1 MAIVAGAQALSLAG
15 ATEVWPQLLAGPDS
29 KGRQPPSL
37 PLWSLLFGNLPVLRL
52 RPPCLLLCPP
62 PGSHMP
68 PSVLSSPC
76 LLPQE
81 ARPPLQARL
90 ASRFCMAHL
99 ETISASNECF
109 SFCPCPLKRLM
120 NVFRA
125 QVKQGGV
132 SLCVCHRRSFGA
144 VRLSRPAHRGG
155 GSGGCSLATLAAH
168 TKACR
173 TLGAAGQIQE
183 PGGLGGTLGLWA
195 PGPLRMAGIWIPSS
209 RNMGCEQER
218 GSSFALTTLNMG
230 IGHHTARP
238 LETNFPPGSAPDPH
252 HQPPVFQETSSRA
265 PISVSLEYHCHP
277 SYWEALK
284 TAFFNFLFCIVV
296 IQ

>member
-1 MAIVAGAQALSLAG
+1 M
-15 ATEVWPQLLAGPDS
+15 
-29 KGRQPPSL
+29 
-37 PLWSLLFGNLPVLRL
+37 
-52 RPPCLLLCPP
+52 
-62 PGSHMP
+62 
-68 PSVLSSPC
+68 
-76 LLPQE
+76 
-81 ARPPLQARL
+81 
-90 ASRFCMAHL
+90 
-99 ETISASNECF
+99 
-109 SFCPCPLKRLM
+109 
-120 NVFRA
+120 
-125 QVKQGGV
+125 
-132 SLCVCHRRSFGA
+132 
-144 VRLSRPAHRGG
+144 
-155 GSGGCSLATLAAH
+155 
-168 TKACR
+168 
-173 TLGAAGQIQE
+173 
-183 PGGLGGTLGLWA
+183 GLWA